1 MGRTLTLTFDG
12 KNELLLKA
20 IEAYAQ
26 ADLFED
32 EEGKSVQLSA
42 EEVAMNMLMEGCLE
56 WVQDVAGLPED
67 LEQQIFEEFEMG
79 EEEGC
84 DEEGCEQDHGHMNN

>member
-84 DEEGCEQDHGHMNN
+84 DEEGCEKDHGHMNN